1 MIDIHSHVLPG
12 LDDGSPS
19 LEESLRMVRVAAET
33 GITDLVATPHANL
46 QYRFDPEAVEQ
57 KLAELA
63 EACGEPVHLHR
74 GCDFHFYFDNIQDA
88 LAHPTKYTINH
99 KNYLLVEFSDLLI
112 VKTTG
117 EVFARML
124 DAGMVPI
131 ITHPERNYLLHRRL
145 DRLQGWAGQGCLVQV
160 TAQSLLGRF
169 GPEARNTCRELIERG
184 MVHFVASDSHDSEDR
199 PPRLD
204 IAYEH
209 VAKRY
214 GGAMAERLFLA
225 NPRAVLHGEPLPEA
239 PKPEPPAPRKWY
251 KPWSGARRG

>member
-12 LDDGSPS
+12 LDDGSPN
-19 LEESLRMVRVAAET
+19 LGESLRMMRVAAET

-46 QYRFDPEAVEQ
+46 RYRFDPQAIEQ
-57 KLAELA
+57 KLMELA
-63 EACGEPVHLHR
+63 EAFGQRVRLHR

-99 KNYLLVEFSDLLI
+99 KNYLLVEFPEVLI
-112 VKTTG
+112 AKTTE
-117 EVFARML
+117 EVFGRML

-145 DRLQGWAGQGCLVQV
+145 DKLQGWVGQGCLVQV

-169 GPEARNTCRELIERG
+169 GREARKICRELIERG
-184 MVHFVASDSHDSEDR
+184 LVHFVASDSHDSQDR

-204 IAYEH
+204 IAYKR

-225 NPRAVLHGEPLPEA
+225 NPRAVLDGEPLPEA
-239 PKPEPPAPRKWY
+239 PEPEPPAPRKWY
-251 KPWSGARRG
+251 KPWSKARSE